1 MGIYVTNTVKIW
13 GSHGHPIILY
23 VNVAMAIPFRR
34 KIRHDH
40 VTHVDKQR
48 MAGGTDGSF
57 E

>member
-13 GSHGHPIILY
+13 GSHGHPIIH